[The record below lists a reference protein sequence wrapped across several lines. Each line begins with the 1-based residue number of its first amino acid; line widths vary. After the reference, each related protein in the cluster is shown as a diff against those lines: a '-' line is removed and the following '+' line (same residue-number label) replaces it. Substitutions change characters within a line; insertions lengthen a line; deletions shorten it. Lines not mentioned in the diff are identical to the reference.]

1 MHRAAAAM
9 GEMNLGHFIP
19 DYTAYEEL
27 LSAFKGFIPIPILL
41 DAAHGYRASRRLLLK
56 EIVGRNPTGPGP
68 RPCGVGRRSPATTT
82 APSSWTSNP

>member
-1 MHRAAAAM
+1 MPGFRRVPRTGVIYVMHRAAAAM

-56 EIVGRNPTGPGP
+56 EIVGRGLSALW
-68 RPCGVGRRSPATTT
+68 C
-82 APSSWTSNP
+82 SNP